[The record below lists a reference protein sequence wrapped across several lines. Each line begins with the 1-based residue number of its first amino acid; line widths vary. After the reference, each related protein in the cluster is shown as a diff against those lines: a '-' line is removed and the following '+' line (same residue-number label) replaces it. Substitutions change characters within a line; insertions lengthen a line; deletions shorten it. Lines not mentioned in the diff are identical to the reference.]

1 MQEDIGCTG
10 ATANF
15 IARIVITEAKRL
27 GSAGEVKRH
36 SKNDLTRH
44 ATPRT
49 MCPLHH
55 RIRQLYPK

>member
-1 MQEDIGCTG
+1 MQEDVGCAG

-15 IARIVITEAKRL
+15 IAHIVITEAKRL

-44 ATPRT
+44 PTPRMT
-49 MCPLHH
+49 RPLHH